1 MEKAKIS
8 KNIYIKMNS
17 NSFDSE
23 ENSYETNGEEAEYKN
38 KKHEEQ
44 EDKKEHAEQEE
55 KPLMNLDLIKSIST
69 TLTMIIEENKN
80 LKNYKEIIHKQK
92 KMIFSSTTVTNISIY
107 DYLIRI
113 QTYSNIEK
121 NTLILSLIYI
131 DRLCELG
138 HLTLTY
144 YNIHRIIFSSI
155 LTAIKYNEDCFYDNK
170 YYSEIAG
177 VKLKELNIMEN
188 IFVEMCQFKLYV
200 SFEIFEKYSQYL
212 NSFEKDK

>member
-92 KMIFSSTTVTNISIY
+92 KMIFSANTVPNISIY

-131 DRLCELG
+131 DRLCEIG

-144 YNIHRIIFSSI
+144 YNIHRIIFVSI
-155 LTAIKYNEDCFYDNK
+155 LIAIKYNEDCFYDNK

-177 VKLKELNIMEN
+177 VKLKELNLMEN
-188 IFVEMCQFKLYV
+188 IFVEMCQFKYYV
-200 SFEIFEKYSQYL
+200 SLEIFEKYSQYL
-212 NSFEKDK
+212 NSF